1 MNDAPLTEGWDQ
13 IKAKWGS
20 QGAKFKEV
28 LPPCI
33 GVSVRPSLGPS
44 ASLIMCPGTALIS
57 PFAWPSWKG
66 ENWSFFTS
74 ESSLS
79 DGHMSEN
86 LSALSLALSSPN
98 AFNLL
103 HSNVWLEF
111 NTIALI
117 SPYLLSQIYGEWY

>member
-1 MNDAPLTEGWDQ
+1 
-13 IKAKWGS
+13 
-20 QGAKFKEV
+20 
-28 LPPCI
+28 
-33 GVSVRPSLGPS
+33 
-44 ASLIMCPGTALIS
+44 MCPGTALIS

-66 ENWSFFTS
+66 ENWSFFIS

-103 HSNVWLEF
+103 HSSVWLEF